1 MIEVSG
7 GVAKSVWFD
16 KETGNHFQGAAFY
29 KGRIFS
35 AGGPKMGGEKFAC
48 LDPETGKT
56 VYAVPGAQ
64 IRAPR
69 PRLAGAEGWND
80 LDAISKRVTITHD
93 TTGQYQISCDATYPD
108 WSDTERPV
116 EFHGAWITPIG
127 STSVRPPTFTLDN
140 ATQIT
145 VYTWNASGS
154 ATDMAFSLKIW

>member
-1 MIEVSG
+1 MGLPARTTFRALG
-7 GVAKSVWFD
+7 GVREDAMRVTD
-16 KETGNHFQGAAFY
+16 PRKEVGMATWNEVQWQVAGLNRTGD
-29 KGRIFS
+29 
-35 AGGPKMGGEKFAC
+35 
-48 LDPETGKT
+48 LVTLT
-56 VYAVPGAQ
+56 VDSDGT
-64 IRAPR
+64 
-69 PRLAGAEGWND
+69 RLAGAEGWND